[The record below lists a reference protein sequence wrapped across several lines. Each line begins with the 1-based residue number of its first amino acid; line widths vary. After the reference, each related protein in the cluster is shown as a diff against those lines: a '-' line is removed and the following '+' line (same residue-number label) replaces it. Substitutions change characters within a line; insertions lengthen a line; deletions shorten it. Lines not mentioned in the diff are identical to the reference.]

1 MDHRRSR
8 SLHVGGDGCRWQP
21 RVQGTRGFDS
31 LHQWHAAVLCASC
44 TGGDWQRS
52 SRLDRSE
59 LSSLRLCARCPW
71 SGWPA
76 ADGTLAR
83 YAPRRGC
90 TVGEIMYPIRWVT
103 HLSPSEQ
110 GNMCCG
116 WEPGRPDFS
125 LASVEARNLYA
136 ANGSTKLAG
145 MAAKHRWST
154 WAGRV
159 SHRAQSFG

>member
-1 MDHRRSR
+1 VTA
-8 SLHVGGDGCRWQP
+8 VGGNQECRE
-21 RVQGTRGFDS
+21 RVDS
-31 LHQWHAAVLCASC
+31 IPSISGMPPCCVLPVLEETGREAVVLIAPSC
-44 TGGDWQRS
+44 RRYG
-52 SRLDRSE
+52 
-59 LSSLRLCARCPW
+59 CPW